1 MGDVVNRRETRVG
14 RENEPTAAGVGVS
27 VVMTTYNENPRYLAE
42 AIESVLS
49 QTVPADEIIVVDDG
63 SATRDPAP
71 VLARYPQ
78 LTVIRQSHRGL
89 AGARNTGWRAAS
101 GKYVVFLDSD
111 DRLMPE
117 ALAFNLRRFASEPRS
132 AFVYGDHRL
141 IDGEGRPITYVTMPR
156 PGSDPYATMLQGN
169 CIGMHATV
177 MYRRQ
182 VLEAV
187 GGFDESLPS
196 CEDYD
201 LYLRIAR
208 SHTVASGRE
217 MVAEYRRHDA
227 NMSRDLVK
235 MLRTA
240 LQVLAK
246 QQAVARANPAHRKA
260 YEQGR
265 SAWKAFYV
273 EQQLRRVR
281 DAIRQ
286 REPVGPPL
294 RDSLRIWMLAPWAVP
309 GTVIRQLGSRLRAR
323 VGRRRVDFGS
333 LGGLEPVSR
342 EFGFDRGKPVDR
354 RYIEQF
360 LLGHK
365 YDIRGHVLEV
375 GDSTYTRE
383 YGEDRVSRSDVLHID
398 PGAKQATWIA
408 DLADGRELPSNT
420 FDCVILTQT
429 LHLIF
434 DLARAVATLHR
445 ILKPGGVALVT
456 VPGVSSVDRGEWGR
470 TWYWSMTAAS
480 LERLLSGRFASR
492 DISVSVFGN
501 VKSAVAFLHGLAE
514 HELRPPE
521 LDACDPQYP
530 VIVAARVVKGPE
542 ASDAPRP

>member
-1 MGDVVNRRETRVG
+1 MGDVVTSREARAG
-14 RENEPTAAGVGVS
+14 REIEPVAGGVS
-27 VVMTTYNENPRYLAE
+27 VVITTYNENPRYLAE
-42 AIESVLS
+42 AIESVLA
-49 QTVPADEIIVVDDG
+49 QTVPAGEIIVVDDG
-63 SATRDPAP
+63 SSTRDPAP

-78 LTVIRQSHRGL
+78 LTVIRQSNRGL
-89 AGARNTGWRAAS
+89 AGARNAGWRAAR
-101 GKYVVFLDSD
+101 GEYIVFLDSD
-111 DRLMPE
+111 DRLTPE
-117 ALAFNLRRFASEPRS
+117 ALASNLRRFDSEPKS

-182 VLEAV
+182 VLEAI

-208 SHTVASGRE
+208 SRPIARGGE
-217 MVAEYRRHDA
+217 MIAEYRRHDA
-227 NMSRDLVK
+227 NMSRDLVM

-240 LQVLAK
+240 LLVLAK
-246 QQAVARANPAHRKA
+246 QRAVARTTPAHRRA
-260 YEQGR
+260 YQQGR
-265 SAWKAFYV
+265 SAWKTFYV

-286 REPVGPPL
+286 HEPAGPPL
-294 RDSLRIWMLAPWAVP
+294 RDALRIWTLAPWAVP
-309 GTVIRQLGSRLRAR
+309 GTVLRQLVIQLRAR
-323 VGRRRVDFGS
+323 AGKHRIDFGS
-333 LGGLEPVSR
+333 LGGVEPISR
-342 EFGFDRGKPVDR
+342 EFGFDRGTPVDR
-354 RYIEQF
+354 RYIAQF
-360 LLGHK
+360 LLGHE
-365 YDIRGHVLEV
+365 YDVRGHVLEV
-375 GDSTYTRE
+375 GDNAYTLE
-383 YGEDRVSRSDVLHID
+383 YGGDRVSRSDVLHVD
-398 PGAKQATWIA
+398 PAAKQATWIA

-434 DLARAVATLHR
+434 DLPKAVATLHR
-445 ILKPGGVALVT
+445 ILKPGGVGLLT

-470 TWYWSMTAAS
+470 TWFWSMSAAS
-480 LERLLSGRFASR
+480 LERLLTGRFASR
-492 DISVSVFGN
+492 DVSVSTFGN

-521 LDACDPQYP
+521 LDVCDPQYP
-530 VIVAARVVKGPE
+530 VIVAARVVKGAE
-542 ASDAPRP
+542 KTDAP